1 MNNDSQQI
9 IMFVPLLHLGWCSPL
24 VVVRGAA
31 LSAKLACVSSGDT
44 PASAEGLGDWLATS
58 GQHVVQKGQLVKK
71 PPLSSETFSI
81 HIVNHSQLD
90 EIYL

>member
-1 MNNDSQQI
+1 MMNNDSQQI

-24 VVVRGAA
+24 VVVRDAA

-58 GQHVVQKGQLVKK
+58 GRHAVQKGQLMKN
-71 PPLSSETFSI
+71 PP
-81 HIVNHSQLD
+81 
-90 EIYL
+90 